1 MLKRTLS
8 STFSH
13 AARRELVDKLGV
25 EWGMNMRCCSVFL
38 LCLFAWFTSAAPSCG
53 HAGQPRNDG
62 SGVIDLQV
70 GTDVPSF
77 MPWHITG
84 PNAGKAACPLCVYAQ
99 RPSAAV
105 WTGVDGLPQAV
116 KIAMELDRTIEAIRP
131 RTAVGYVVLLPDGLA
146 DRAQA
151 ESVLR
156 RAFADTPL
164 RHVFLTVAD
173 RAGNDEDVRKYAPSA
188 SPGAATTTIVYVNRK
203 AASIHHNLGAALAEL
218 RPAVERLFADE
229 EPYKEIAVAMCPE
242 DEPGEKLEF
251 YGRVLDEHGNPL
263 PTASV
268 IAYNT
273 DANGLYVPR
282 GSTSRTP
289 RINAVAVTNA
299 DGWYRFRTIRPGGY
313 PDSDD
318 PQHIHLHI
326 DAAVHQHT
334 YRTLWFD
341 DDPRLTPAKRRSL
354 DRETAI
360 VSLRKRDDGVW
371 TTRFDVRLEGS

>member
-1 MLKRTLS
+1 
-8 STFSH
+8 
-13 AARRELVDKLGV
+13 
-25 EWGMNMRCCSVFL
+25 MRCCLVL
-38 LCLFAWFTSAAPSCG
+38 LLALFVWFTSTASSCG
-53 HAGQPRNDG
+53 HDSDPPRGNT
-62 SGVIDLQV
+62 GVIDLAV
-70 GTDVPSF
+70 GSDVPSF

-84 PNAGKAACPLCVYAQ
+84 PHAGKAACPLCVYAQ
-99 RPSAAV
+99 RPSAAI
-105 WTGVDGLPQAV
+105 WTGVGGLPQAA
-116 KIAMELDRTIEAIRP
+116 KIATELELAIESLKP
-131 RTAVGYVVLLPDGLA
+131 RSAVGYVVLLPEGSA
-146 DRAQA
+146 TRAQSEA
-151 ESVLR
+151 AMR
-156 RAFADTPL
+156 HAFADTPL
-164 RHVFLTVAD
+164 RHVFLTIAD

-188 SPGAATTTIVYVNRK
+188 SPGAATTTIVYVNRT
-203 AASIHHNLGAALAEL
+203 AASIQHNLGAGGAPLTGL
-218 RPAVERLFADE
+218 RPALERLFADE

-263 PTASV
+263 PKASV

-273 DANGLYVPR
+273 DATGLYVPR

-313 PDSDD
+313 PNSDD

-334 YRTLWFD
+334 YRTLWFE

-354 DRETAI
+354 DRETVI
-360 VSLRKRDDGVW
+360 VPLRKRDDGVW